1 MPDRH
6 IAVRHSTCGSNIV
19 PGYLI
24 FEIEVTDEAAWSHY
38 REVAGPIMAASGG
51 RFVLS
56 SDRIESLEGGW
67 RPASISVVEFPST
80 DDARRFYHSAD
91 YQKVVALRQLASRG
105 KGILVDA

>member
-1 MPDRH
+1 M
-6 IAVRHSTCGSNIV
+6 

-24 FEIEVTDEAAWSHY
+24 FEIEITDEAAWQHY
-38 REVAGPIMAASGG
+38 REVAGPIMAAGGG

-67 RPASISVVEFPST
+67 QPASISVVEFPSA
-80 DDARRFYHSAD
+80 DAARRFYHSED

-105 KGILVDA
+105 KGILVEA

>member
-1 MPDRH
+1 M
-6 IAVRHSTCGSNIV
+6 

-24 FEIEVTDEAAWSHY
+24 FEIEVTDEAAWKHY
-38 REVAGPIMAASGG
+38 REVAGPIMAAGGG

-56 SDRIESLEGGW
+56 SERIESLEGGW
-67 RPASISVVEFPST
+67 RPASISVVEFPSADT
-80 DDARRFYHSAD
+80 ARRFYQSED

>member
-6 IAVRHSTCGSNIV
+6 FAVRHSTGGSNDV

-24 FEIEVTDEAAWSHY
+24 FEIEVTNEVAWAHY

-67 RPASISVVEFPST
+67 RPASISVVEFPT
-80 DDARRFYHSAD
+80 AEDARRFYHSAD
-91 YQKVVALRQLASRG
+91 YQNVVALRQLASRG

>member
-1 MPDRH
+1 M
-6 IAVRHSTCGSNIV
+6 
-19 PGYLI
+19 PGYLVFDI
-24 FEIEVTDEAAWSHY
+24 EITDEAAWQHY

-67 RPASISVVEFPST
+67 LPASISVVEFPSAE
-80 DDARRFYHSAD
+80 DARRFYHSEE
-91 YQKVVALRQLASRG
+91 YQQVVALRQLASRG

>member
-1 MPDRH
+1 MPDRD
-6 IAVRHSTCGSNIV
+6 IAVRHSTCGSNDV

-24 FEIEVTDEAAWSHY
+24 FEIEVTDEAAWRHY

-67 RPASISVVEFPST
+67 RPASISVVEFPSP

-91 YQKVVALRQLASRG
+91 YQKVVGLRQLASRG

>member
-1 MPDRH
+1 M
-6 IAVRHSTCGSNIV
+6 

-24 FEIEVTDEAAWSHY
+24 FEIEVTDEAAWTRY
-38 REVAGPIMAASGG
+38 REVAGPIMAAGGG

-56 SDRIESLEGGW
+56 SERIESLEGGW
-67 RPASISVVEFPST
+67 QPASISVVEFPSAEH
-80 DDARRFYHSAD
+80 ARRFYQSDD